1 MRRLRVLHVYRT
13 YYPDPPGGLQEAIRQ
28 IAFATKAHG
37 FDSQIYT
44 LSKKPVPI
52 VCRRSEG
59 VVIRSRSWIELA
71 SCDLGGVGAFAL
83 FSKLAKRAD
92 IIHYHFPWPFAD
104 LLHMLVRSTA
114 PAVMT
119 YHSDIIRQRWLGA
132 LYAPLMHHTLS
143 KMAAVVA
150 TSPAYA
156 QTSPILV
163 DNKLKER
170 VHIIPLGI
178 DEHTYS
184 QQADE
189 NILSR
194 LGLKDKEVF
203 FLFIGVLRYY
213 KGLLTLMH
221 AATEVGVN
229 VVIAGTGPQANEL
242 NKWIADLKLKNVL
255 LAGRVSDAEKTALL
269 RRCHALVMPSH
280 LRSEAFGMALVEA
293 AMFGKPMISC
303 EIGTGTSFV
312 NINGQTGF
320 VVPPENPRALAVAM
334 NIMLSDKVLAREFG
348 VAARIRYEKY
358 FSGSSMGQAYADL
371 YRNAL

>member
-1 MRRLRVLHVYRT
+1 
-13 YYPDPPGGLQEAIRQ
+13 
-28 IAFATKAHG
+28 
-37 FDSQIYT
+37 
-44 LSKKPVPI
+44 
-52 VCRRSEG
+52 
-59 VVIRSRSWIELA
+59 
-71 SCDLGGVGAFAL
+71 
-83 FSKLAKRAD
+83 
-92 IIHYHFPWPFAD
+92 
-104 LLHMLVRSTA
+104 
-114 PAVMT
+114 MT